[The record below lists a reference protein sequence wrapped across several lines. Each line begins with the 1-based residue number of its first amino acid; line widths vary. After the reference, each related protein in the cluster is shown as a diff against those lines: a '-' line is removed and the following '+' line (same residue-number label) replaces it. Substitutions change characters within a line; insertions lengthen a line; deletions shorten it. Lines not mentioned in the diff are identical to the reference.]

1 MKRSGTSI
9 CIVLDEYGITSGL
22 ITMEDL
28 IEEIVGEIRDEYD
41 ESENEII
48 RKLDDDTYDVEGSI
62 RLDDLNDA
70 IGTTISSD
78 NYDTLGG
85 YIIELLDRLPD
96 EGDEASDGTVNLKV
110 LSASHNR
117 VDRVKIEIIRNEG
130 EESEA
135 QSEKES
141 DE

>member
-1 MKRSGTSI
+1 M
-9 CIVLDEYGITSGL
+9 
-22 ITMEDL
+22 
-28 IEEIVGEIRDEYD
+28 
-41 ESENEII
+41 
-48 RKLDDDTYDVEGSI
+48 EGSI

-96 EGDEASDGTVNLKV
+96 EGDEASDGAVNLKV